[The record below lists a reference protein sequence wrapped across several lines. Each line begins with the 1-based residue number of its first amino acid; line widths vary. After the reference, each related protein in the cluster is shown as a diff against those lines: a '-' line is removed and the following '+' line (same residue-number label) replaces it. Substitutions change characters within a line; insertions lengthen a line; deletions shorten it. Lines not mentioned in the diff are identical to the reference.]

1 MYSWVVIYSQN
12 VCPPVK
18 LWQES
23 VKIEKLVMLQGCIKE
38 KSLEDNE
45 GDPSLGWAPS
55 GRGQSHF
62 SWCVWVQAGWS
73 SGSSPRALL
82 EPKALVTGFT
92 GGAGGWTA
100 AACGVQEFRV
110 NNWTVCMALNSVNM
124 WRIQFAA
131 DGSTSALEMF
141 IPVPGGCPGSSSP
154 LVSLLQLFLFI
165 KRVKCL
171 QHFA

>member
-1 MYSWVVIYSQN
+1 MTGVSKNRKTCDASGLRQGKKSGKQRGWSLAWVSTIW
-12 VCPPVK
+12 K
-18 LWQES
+18 GS
-23 VKIEKLVMLQGCIKE
+23 VPLLLMCLSPGRMILREL
-38 KSLEDNE
+38 
-45 GDPSLGWAPS
+45 PS
-55 GRGQSHF
+55 G
-62 SWCVWVQAGWS
+62 CAL
-73 SGSSPRALL
+73 PLL
-82 EPKALVTGFT
+82 EPKALVISFT